1 MIMQSRNLITPVA
14 TFLIVAGMLGGVSA
28 AHAQPGVSCD
38 ALHPCTQAGYS
49 CNANNICEADSGGS
63 GASQAA
69 QQNGSGQ
76 NVTLVNPLGAGTSLP
91 ILLTDILQF
100 FVKIGAVVV
109 VFMLVYIGFLF
120 VTAQGEPGK
129 ITKAR
134 EALMWTIVGALIL
147 LGAEA
152 IAQGI
157 SATVQALSVGG

>member
-1 MIMQSRNLITPVA
+1 MNYARLIFVLIFTALAFSGTVGGGLSPKAGPLFTFARVHAENVPATGNGNVPATGNPPSPSTP
-14 TFLIVAGMLGGVSA
+14 
-28 AHAQPGVSCD
+28 
-38 ALHPCTQAGYS
+38 
-49 CNANNICEADSGGS
+49 
-63 GASQAA
+63 
-69 QQNGSGQ
+69 GQ
-76 NVTLVNPLGAGTSLP
+76 NVPLVNPLGAGTSLP